1 MLYSQRRKNRWHSGT
16 FIPLLITFCFL
27 MTVTL
32 CTTIRHLFHLCTST
46 LLVWV
51 LIKKP
56 FLAQKQKTWVEYLW
70 KKTERNFE
78 WYVLRLWYLEPVVDT
93 KIHWTIDFPM
103 THNHFG
109 SSWNFTSM
117 FDWRQNSTL
126 LDSFPDTHPLAQQST
141 PSLGSS
147 GYLCIPARPGYL

>member
-117 FDWRQNSTL
+117 FDWRQNSNSPRFL
-126 LDSFPDTHPLAQQST
+126 PRHSSI
-141 PSLGSS
+141 GSAKHAIF
-147 GYLCIPARPGYL
+147 GF